1 MNRFKANIKKLLTDS
16 KRDVIIHLQ
25 IQTKSKQKGEL
36 KLKINRKK
44 FELARARACMG
55 QKEIVAAGF
64 PKGTYCGALRGR
76 EIKPETVGRLAK
88 IMGVDVLDLID
99 TDN

>member
-1 MNRFKANIKKLLTDS
+1 M
-16 KRDVIIHLQ
+16 
-25 IQTKSKQKGEL
+25 
-36 KLKINRKK
+36 KINRKK

-76 EIKPETVGRLAK
+76 EIRPETVGRLAK
-88 IMGVDVLDLID
+88 IMGVDVLERV
-99 TDN
+99 